1 MTTQMIKSL
10 LSVQG
15 PQSGAGLLQQM
26 HMEPLPL
33 WQTLRA
39 MPDILLRRVG
49 HRYLRLDSAVEG
61 YARLSPSIRREFLTY
76 TVVGTRSQENEIEQN
91 ARALENEIRRVSTEK
106 RELAAEVM
114 SAVCARIPAWET
126 LREHLCFIIAGDI
139 TYEMAHAVPR
149 PESSTGKIVR
159 GSDLDLIAIAD
170 DSVAEDDLKTL
181 DEAIFAKKHYLL
193 MHPAYQEEIDYLVKT
208 FAMIRPQLAFDSFKH
223 MIASKILHEGQWL
236 YGSKVVFQQLKE
248 MVEASGVA
256 EKIRLLEET
265 ASRERNDA
273 ESALLQVD
281 ADCRSGPYCNLFFTR
296 EEGDEIY

>member
-126 LREHLCFIIAGDI
+126 LQEHLCFIIAGDI